1 MVSLHS
7 AMTRRSRIPKQI
19 EASVLFENDH
29 TCCICRER
37 GKDVVTHHID
47 GDNNNNDPTNLAVLC
62 LDCHSKVTG
71 TRGLGRKYSSI
82 EVRKYKRDW
91 EFIIRKKRHLIIEP
105 YRKLEKSEA
114 RSNRSE
120 IRRNLYELAATRKT
134 ERAKEILELLDV
146 YYIFEG
152 ESGYIL
158 DILYLLV
165 PLIHSPIS
173 GLVAQY
179 VLHYFGHIPGPEY
192 TKIRKKDVRDIDKAI
207 AVLTWMSEFSAEF
220 EQEIPTVR
228 AALRALYSLFEIAS
242 TYRVKRLET
251 RIRRSLQSIKK
262 VMLTSDYPEKE
273 KTSIIA
279 TTDSYLKRT
288 KTE

>member
-1 MVSLHS
+1 
-7 AMTRRSRIPKQI
+7 MTRRSKVPKQI
-19 EASVLFENDH
+19 EASLLFENDH

-47 GDNNNNDPTNLAVLC
+47 ADNNNNDPTNLAVLC
-62 LDCHSKVTG
+62 LDCHSNVTG

-105 YRKLEKSEA
+105 YLKLEKSEA
-114 RSNRSE
+114 RSNRFE

-173 GLVAQY
+173 ALVAQY

-192 TKIRKKDVRDIDKAI
+192 TRIRKKDVRDIDKAI
-207 AVLTWMSEFSAEF
+207 AVLAWMGEFSSEF

-242 TYRVKRLET
+242 AYRMKRLES

-262 VMLTSDYPEKE
+262 AMLTSDYPENE

-288 KTE
+288 KTEL